1 MPRLRIA
8 IGQIWQEQN
17 TFSPVKTSLC
27 DFEQFGLYYGDD
39 IIDKFSEANELG
51 GFITTLK
58 KEKNIE
64 IIPTVRAWSWPKGNV
79 ESGTYNHLKGELL
92 SHIRN
97 ARPLD
102 GILMSFHGAM
112 VSDSQLD
119 VEGDILESIKDE
131 AGQDVPIVISCDLHA
146 NITSKMFEYTEYIE
160 GYHTC
165 PHIDLYRTG
174 EKAARVLL
182 KIIKEGIALDRGF
195 VKLPMITPARTHDS
209 KRGPFKKLFD
219 LIKEIEN
226 ENGITGASLFPVQP
240 WLDVPELGWST
251 IVYSEKDKIDA
262 QSVAKRIA
270 GYAWDAKEEFFIDEL
285 SPEEAIEEAEKMK
298 KGLMVVSDSDA
309 TTAGAPGDNTVILQA
324 LLKSNI
330 DFPALVCFIDPEIV
344 EKAIKSGIRQNI
356 RGMIGGKMDNI
367 FCHPAKI
374 EGIVKNI
381 VDGKFT
387 IDGHVGKN
395 FFDMGKMAIIKT
407 GNISI
412 LVAEKNGPFYEQTVY
427 KNAGIDPLDFRMI
440 VVKSPVGFRYAFEDI
455 AEKIV
460 IVKHPGLSS
469 SDLGLFDFKNIPR
482 PLYPLD
488 KISDI
493 EI

>member
-1 MPRLRIA
+1 MSGFRIA

-17 TFSPVKTSLC
+17 TFSPVKTSLS

-39 IIDKFSEANELG
+39 ILDKFSEANELG

-64 IIPTVRAWSWPKGNV
+64 IIPAVRAWSWPKGNV
-79 ESGTYNHLKGELL
+79 EPGTYDHLKGELL
-92 SHIRN
+92 SHIRK

-102 GILMSFHGAM
+102 GVLMSFHGAM

-119 VEGDILESIKDE
+119 VEGDILESIKKE
-131 AGQDVPIVISCDLHA
+131 AGMDTMVAISCDLHA
-146 NITSKMFEYTEYIE
+146 NITARMLKFSDYIE

-182 KIIKEGIALDRGF
+182 DLIKHKTMLDRGF
-195 VKLPMITPARTHDS
+195 VKLPLITPARAHDS
-209 KRGPFKKLFD
+209 KRGPFKRLFD
-219 LIKEIEN
+219 LIKEVEN
-226 ENGITGASLFPVQP
+226 TAGVKGASLFPVQP

-262 QSVAKRIA
+262 QSLAQKIA
-270 GYAWDAKEEFFIDEL
+270 GYAWEAKEEFFLDEL

-309 TTAGAPGDNTVILQA
+309 TTAGAPGDNTVILEA

-344 EKAIKSGIRQNI
+344 KISIKSGIGQKI
-356 RGMIGGKMDNI
+356 SGMIGGKMDNI
-367 FCHPAKI
+367 FSHPVKI
-374 EGIVKNI
+374 EGTVKNI
-381 VDGKFT
+381 IDGKFT

-395 FFDMGKMAIIKT
+395 FFDMGKMAIIET

-412 LVAEKNGPFYEQTVY
+412 LVSEKNGPFYEQTVY
-427 KNAGIDPLDFRMI
+427 KNAGLDPLDFRML
-440 VVKSPVGFRYAFEDI
+440 VVKSPVGFRYAFENI
-455 AEKIV
+455 AEKIAMV
-460 IVKHPGLSS
+460 QHPGLSS
-469 SDLGLFDFKNIPR
+469 SDLKLFDYKNVAG
-482 PLYPLD
+482 PLYPMEE
-488 KISDI
+488 I
-493 EI
+493 EEF